1 MNKTEIIE
9 DIMTRIMYIREMQEG
24 YLACTSALQRR
35 NRDYDKGDGK
45 VFQDLM
51 EWELE
56 EWRNLA
62 MWGLTLDEKT
72 QTKIKAAV
80 HDRFLSDKMDVAKW
94 FHNGESPSSWRVSDE
109 DEFRAMARKAFLGE
123 KD

>member
-1 MNKTEIIE
+1 MNKTKITE
-9 DIMTRIMYIREMQEG
+9 DIMTRIMYIREMQEA
-24 YLACTSALQRR
+24 YLACTSALRRR

-56 EWRNLA
+56 EWRNLS

-80 HDRFLSDKMDVAKW
+80 HERFLSDKMHVANW